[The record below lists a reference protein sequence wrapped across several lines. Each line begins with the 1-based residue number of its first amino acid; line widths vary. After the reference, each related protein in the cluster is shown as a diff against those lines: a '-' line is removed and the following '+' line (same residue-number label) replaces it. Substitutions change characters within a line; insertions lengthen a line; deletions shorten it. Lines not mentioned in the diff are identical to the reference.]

1 MSYVLVGF
9 TLALTVAV
17 VGCMAVAMS
26 AVLFI

>member
-1 MSYVLVGF
+1 MSYVLAGF

-17 VGCMAVAMS
+17 VGYMAVAMS

>member
-1 MSYVLVGF
+1 MTYVLVGF
-9 TLALTVAV
+9 ALGLAVSV